1 MIGEMRKQP
10 LADASTARQ
19 RLGAI
24 HAELARL
31 LPVLLRREPMFPAC
45 VYFSPRRCGNP
56 GCHCASGELH
66 PAWVMSFRDG
76 DHMVNR
82 SVPADERES
91 LVAQAAEYRAFR
103 LAGRQ
108 WRKLS
113 REAQSLFDVLQKA
126 REIRR
131 EPKP

>member
-1 MIGEMRKQP
+1 MRKQP
-10 LADASTARQ
+10 LADASAARQ
-19 RLGAI
+19 RLAAI
-24 HAELARL
+24 HAELERL
-31 LPVLLRREPMFPAC
+31 LSVLLRREPMFPAC
-45 VYFSPRRCGNP
+45 VYLSPRRCGNL

-66 PAWVMSFRDG
+66 PAWVMSFKEG

-82 SVPADERES
+82 SVPADERDT
-91 LVAQAAEYRAFR
+91 LVAQAEEYRAFR

-113 REAQSLFDVLQKA
+113 REAQGLFAVLQKA